1 MSGSLKSDES
11 LDDKNFDLVESAPTP
26 ATPTRIVWYRS
37 TWWSAIALGLC
48 NFAAPGIWGAMNSL
62 GAGGMATPFLVNAS
76 NALTFGLMVLTAF
89 LTSTITR
96 YIGVRW
102 TLFFGGSGYA
112 VYAAGLYC
120 NNRFGNEWFLLL
132 GAALCAREL
141 FDKLIPLSSSPF
153 EVHDLILLS
162 CLSTGIEAA
171 VAMSYPEP
179 KNQGRFLG
187 WWLSFRV
194 GGQILGGAIN
204 LALSADRS
212 TAGKVDPKVY
222 LVFIAIQA
230 AGPFAAFLLPSP
242 DRVQRTDGLPVR
254 LFVDNPILKE
264 LKETAKLFF
273 TKRFLLIIPLI
284 TQAVFS
290 ESFNSTFL
298 TLHFSVR
305 ARALGSFLSA
315 VVCII
320 AGNLFGLLLDSR
332 WSLKKRARYGWILAA
347 VVLQGAWWTWS
358 IIINN
363 EYRKIG
369 PSSVYD
375 WSDSGFGKGFGSYL
389 AIAAGFQLN
398 YMFLYFVCGSL
409 VTKPADLLRIGGLL
423 RATESAAQAVSYG
436 LNSLESFEGVGA
448 SALNFALW
456 AVAIVPSWFVIR
468 KIGVVYFG
476 RAERDRLEREAL
488 DRGEKF
494 DVHAELWCPLEKIEF
509 YTLIHCLAFLYISTS
524 FAADTFIKMTVSL
537 SARPQYPPF
546 EHVQPTKEDLPFLNL
561 GTIDISRWRAG
572 PEGLKSRQQLAAE
585 LEEAVKTQGFFFL
598 ENFDFPKEK
607 LDYLQA
613 VSQAILDLPL
623 EEKEEFSAGG
633 LKS

>member
-1 MSGSLKSDES
+1 MANSLQSDDS
-11 LDDKNFDLVESAPTP
+11 LDEKNVDLVESTPTS
-26 ATPTRIVWYRS
+26 ATPIKVVWYRS

-62 GAGGMATPFLVNAS
+62 GAGGLATPFVVNAS
-76 NALTFGLMVLTAF
+76 NALTFGLMVVTAF

-102 TLFFGGSGYA
+102 TLFFGGAGYA
-112 VYAAGLYC
+112 PYAAGLYC

-132 GAALCAREL
+132 GAALCGSNAT
-141 FDKLIPLSSSPF
+141 
-153 EVHDLILLS
+153 VH
-162 CLSTGIEAA
+162 TGIEAA

-204 LALSADRS
+204 LGLSASRS

-222 LVFIAIQA
+222 LIFIALQA
-230 AGPFAAFLLPSP
+230 AGPFAAFLLPPP
-242 DRVQRTDGLPVR
+242 DKVQRTDGLPVR
-254 LFVDNPILKE
+254 LFVDNTIVKE

-273 TKRFLLIIPLI
+273 SPKFLLLIPLI
-284 TQAVFS
+284 TQTVFP
-290 ESFNSTFL
+290 ESFNSTYL

-320 AGNLFGLLLDSR
+320 GGNLFGLLLDSR
-332 WSLKKRARYGWILAA
+332 WSLKKRARYGWAIAA
-347 VVLQGAWWTWS
+347 VVLQGAWWIWS
-358 IIINN
+358 VVINE

-369 PSSVYD
+369 PTSVYD
-375 WSDSGFGKGFGSYL
+375 WSDPGFGRGFGSYL
-389 AIAAGFQLN
+389 AVALGFQLN
-398 YMFLYFVCGSL
+398 YLFLYFICGSL
-409 VTKPADLLRIGGLL
+409 VSKPADLLRIGGLL
-423 RATESAAQAVSYG
+423 RATESAAQAVAYG

-448 SALNFALW
+448 ASLNMALW

-494 DVHAELWCPLEKIEF
+494 DVHA
-509 YTLIHCLAFLYISTS
+509 
-524 FAADTFIKMTVSL
+524 
-537 SARPQYPPF
+537 
-546 EHVQPTKEDLPFLNL
+546 DL
-561 GTIDISRWRAG
+561 
-572 PEGLKSRQQLAAE
+572 
-585 LEEAVKTQGFFFL
+585 
-598 ENFDFPKEK
+598 
-607 LDYLQA
+607 
-613 VSQAILDLPL
+613 
-623 EEKEEFSAGG
+623 
-633 LKS
+633 